1 MSGAL
6 GVGLPKTL
14 AEIAIDAG
22 LVNKTSAAKAGKMA
36 EEQKEPLVVMLIR
49 ELGVDEVQLVGALRK
64 ATRVPLVDPADVQID
79 AEALRLV
86 PREICARLRILPL
99 AVATDGP
106 TKVMRVAMA
115 DPTDEAA
122 IAELEQLAQCD
133 VEVSALPLSAIEEL
147 VAKGYRQIN
156 TVVVNRKS
164 SPTVTTAKA
173 PVVAATAT
181 SFAESETSVTAQIP
195 ITELRPPVGGP
206 SVDEIE
212 QRVTALVAVLVAK
225 GLITEADLAEALKR
239 LKNPG

>member
-1 MSGAL
+1 LSGAL

-64 ATRVPLVDPADVQID
+64 QTRVPLVDPADVQID
-79 AEALRLV
+79 GEALRLV

-106 TKVMRVAMA
+106 TKVMRIAMA

-122 IAELEQLAQCD
+122 IAELEQLVQCEI
-133 VEVSALPLSAIEEL
+133 EVSALPLSAIEEL

-156 TVVVNRKS
+156 TAVVARKS
-164 SPTVTTAKA
+164 SPTVTAKA
-173 PVVAATAT
+173 PVVGAT
-181 SFAESETSVTAQIP
+181 STTFAESETSVTAQIP
-195 ITELRPPVGGP
+195 ITELRPPAGLTP
-206 SVDEIE
+206 DEID
-212 QRVTALVAVLVAK
+212 QRLTALVAVLVAK
-225 GLITEADLAEALKR
+225 GLITEAELAEALK
-239 LKNPG
+239 KPKTSG

>member
-1 MSGAL
+1 
-6 GVGLPKTL
+6 LPKTL

-22 LVNKTSAAKAGKMA
+22 LVNKASAAKAGKMA

-64 ATRVPLVDPADVQID
+64 QTRVPLVDPADVQID
-79 AEALRLV
+79 ADALRLV

-106 TKVMRVAMA
+106 TKVMRIAMA

-122 IAELEQLAQCD
+122 IAELEQLAQCEI
-133 VEVSALPLSAIEEL
+133 EVSALPLSAIEEL

-156 TVVVNRKS
+156 TAVVARKS
-164 SPTVTTAKA
+164 SPTVKA

-181 SFAESETSVTAQIP
+181 TFAESETSVTAQIP
-195 ITELRPPVGGP
+195 ITELRPAPVGP
-206 SVDEIE
+206 SYDEIE

-225 GLITEADLAEALKR
+225 GLITEADIADALKK

>member
-1 MSGAL
+1 
-6 GVGLPKTL
+6 
-14 AEIAIDAG
+14 
-22 LVNKTSAAKAGKMA
+22 MA
-36 EEQKEPLVVMLIR
+36 EERKQPLVVVLIR

-79 AEALRLV
+79 ADALRLV

-106 TKVMRVAMA
+106 TKVMRIAMA

-122 IAELEQLAQCD
+122 IAELEQLAQCEI
-133 VEVSALPLSAIEEL
+133 EVSALPLSAIEEL

-156 TVVVNRKS
+156 TAVVARKS
-164 SPTVTTAKA
+164 SPTVKA

-181 SFAESETSVTAQIP
+181 TFAESETSVTAQIP
-195 ITELRPPVGGP
+195 ITELRPAPVGP
-206 SVDEIE
+206 SYDEIE

-225 GLITEADLAEALKR
+225 GLITEADIADALKK

>member
-1 MSGAL
+1 M
-6 GVGLPKTL
+6 PKTL

-64 ATRVPLVDPADVQID
+64 QTRVPLVDPADVQID
-79 AEALRLV
+79 GEALRLV

-106 TKVMRVAMA
+106 TKVMRIAMA

-122 IAELEQLAQCD
+122 IAELEQLVQCEI
-133 VEVSALPLSAIEEL
+133 EVSALPLSAIEEL

-156 TVVVNRKS
+156 TAVVARKS
-164 SPTVTTAKA
+164 SPTVKA
-173 PVVAATAT
+173 PVVAATST
-181 SFAESETSVTAQIP
+181 TFAESETSVTAQIP
-195 ITELRPPVGGP
+195 ITELRPAPVGP
-206 SVDEIE
+206 SYDEIE

-225 GLITEADLAEALKR
+225 GLITEADIAEALKK